1 MRIVSL
7 GFSLPD
13 PRVDNHSIANA
24 PALFEYDACV
34 IDPAAVSR
42 QIEELAA
49 GAGATSGGTYQTPSG
64 TPVLPGASGAFH
76 FGLGE
81 LLEQRRRELL
91 LLLERGGVVAVFGY
105 PTVPHASVST
115 LPGADRYTI
124 LPAPP
129 GVVYR
134 PPQLLAG
141 AGGGTFVPLDRA
153 HAFAA
158 YLDDLAGRL
167 RFQAWWDVNAI
178 GDFNNV
184 GTVLACSQGGAAVA
198 VEFRVLAGRVV
209 FLPPPHVEPR
219 GAARRNVTEALLESL
234 LRSIE
239 SPVTEKAPP
248 WLKEYDLPDL
258 RKLRETVEQAEQS
271 FVEAESRLHEVRA
284 TLADAARYQGLLW
297 REGRYAFEPLVR
309 DAFRALGFTVTP
321 ELTDPAELADGDEI
335 ALLEVDASS
344 HTVKESSYFQLQ
356 RRIETAFISTGVLRK
371 GIIVVNGKR
380 LLPPKDRDEALSQ
393 TLINAC
399 DNFGYALVTG
409 EALFQLVRH
418 ALEGA
423 DAETLAAIRR
433 TILDAEGLVVI
444 EEEAEE
450 EEGKEEAESVAEEP
464 ASATA
469 EPEVATETETAE
481 PTLPLPPAASAGRSN
496 EGNGSDSATET
507 VLPVAAEERA
517 PS

>member
-1 MRIVSL
+1 MRVVSL

-42 QIEELAA
+42 QIEDLAT
-49 GAGATSGGTYQTPSG
+49 GAGATSGGIYQTPSG

-81 LLEQRRRELL
+81 LLEQRRRELQ
-91 LLLERGGVVAVFGY
+91 LLLERGGAVAVFGY
-105 PTVPHASVST
+105 PTTPHTSVST

-124 LPAPP
+124 LPASP

-141 AGGGTFVPLDRA
+141 AGGGPFTPLDRA
-153 HAFAA
+153 HPFAA

-178 GDFNNV
+178 SDFNSV
-184 GTVLACSQGGAAVA
+184 GTVLARSQGGAAVA
-198 VEFRVLAGRVV
+198 VEFQVSAGRVV
-209 FLPPPHVEPR
+209 FLPPPSIEPR

-234 LRSIE
+234 LRSLE
-239 SPVTEKAPP
+239 TPEAEQAPS
-248 WLKEYDLPDL
+248 WIKDYDLPDL
-258 RKLRETVEQAEQS
+258 RELRKTVEQAEQS
-271 FVEAESRLHEVRA
+271 FTEAESRLQEVRA
-284 TLADAARYQGLLW
+284 ALVDGARYQGLLW

-309 DAFRALGFTVTP
+309 DALRALGFTVTP

-335 ALLEVDASS
+335 ALLEVDASA

-356 RRIETAFISTGVLRK
+356 RRIEKEFVSSGELRK
-371 GIIVVNGKR
+371 GVIVVNGKR
-380 LLPPKDRDEALSQ
+380 LVHPKDRDEALSQ
-393 TLINAC
+393 TLINASA
-399 DNFGYALVTG
+399 NFGYALITG
-409 EALFQLVRH
+409 ESLFQLVRH

-433 TILDAEGLVVI
+433 TILEAEGLVVI

-450 EEGKEEAESVAEEP
+450 EEQEEESI
-464 ASATA
+464 TA
-469 EPEVATETETAE
+469 EPGGTLETETAE
-481 PTLPLPPAASAGRSN
+481 PAPTLPLPQAAGAGRAN
-496 EGNGSDSATET
+496 EDNGSDGAAET
-507 VLPVAAEERA
+507 SLPVAAEEGA
-517 PS
+517 SG